1 MLNVCRFRKQWI
13 FVNNKSHVN
22 WQNKTKYENKQTK
35 ETYQDDNHKNLWRW
49 WLDNVLQNDVQC
61 LQKTFDD
68 HNNIKEK
75 EKEKDIDM
83 LFCLNEYYINN
94 KTKKK
99 RKKKL
104 KLMMVITKYVF
115 LMNDEL
121 RENNY
126 CDDELEKEIR
136 FYNFHIKIEKNVK
149 INLQKEKKL

>member
-1 MLNVCRFRKQWI
+1 
-13 FVNNKSHVN
+13 
-22 WQNKTKYENKQTK
+22 
-35 ETYQDDNHKNLWRW
+35 
-49 WLDNVLQNDVQC
+49 